1 MIGFAS
7 FEETERAVEQ
17 GKEAVPAPHEA
28 HPPANKPT
36 KKQQKQ
42 LIISRNQQKRWP
54 AGTVKMGDAGAGA
67 DVGTGADAGAG
78 AGTGT
83 GVGVGAG
90 AGAGADAGADAGAG
104 AGRDGDSVLTLQVYL
119 QS

>member
-1 MIGFAS
+1 MIFAS
-7 FEETERAVEQ
+7 SEETERAVQQ

-28 HPPANKPT
+28 HPPGNKPT

-42 LIISRNQQKRWP
+42 LTISRNQQKRWP
-54 AGTVKMGDAGAGA
+54 AGTGKMGDAGAGA
-67 DVGTGADAGAG
+67 DVGTGAGA
-78 AGTGT
+78 GT
-83 GVGVGAG
+83 GVGVGA
-90 AGAGADAGADAGAG
+90 DAGEDAVAG